1 MNWSA
6 ISLELGT
13 LGLAVVT
20 LVWDLTFGSRPGSS
34 RAVHHVIGLT
44 GLTGLFVWSFYLP
57 VDVQFTTA
65 FVQDGFALFIKQILL
80 VAGVLAMLAAHP
92 YAQRRGW
99 SRRSGEFLILLL
111 FAIVG
116 GMALISA
123 QEFLTLFVAFELL
136 SLPLYTL
143 AAIEKT
149 GPRAPEG
156 ALKMFLFGS
165 VSSALLLLGIGLLF
179 SASGTTFWN
188 EFPAALPHASL
199 VGLGTLLLIAG
210 FGFKIAIFPF
220 YLWVPDTYESAPT
233 PVVAFLSV
241 APKAAGVA
249 ALIRLYFE
257 FFSVHTAEVN
267 AWMGVL
273 AALTMI
279 AGTLLALPQTNLKR
293 LLAYSGV
300 AQIGY
305 VMLAL
310 AAGTPLAAGMALFFF
325 VAYLF
330 SNMGAFLCVAAIE
343 AVGEEPTLHGVRNLI
358 RRAPLLA
365 ASLLV
370 FLLSLGGIPF
380 ALGFWGKMNIFLAAA
395 SAGLWWLVF
404 LGAVLAV
411 VALYYYLNVARYM
424 FIVDEEGPVLSPP
437 LAILIAIL
445 ICVLLVAG
453 GGLVP
458 GLFVERALDALAGFG
473 EYL

>member
-1 MNWSA
+1 VNWNA
-6 ISLELGT
+6 IALELGT
-13 LGLAVVT
+13 LGLAV
-20 LVWDLTFGSRPGSS
+20 LILAWDLTFGSKSGSS
-34 RAVHHVIGLT
+34 RSVHHGLGLIGLA
-44 GLTGLFVWSFYLP
+44 GLFVWSFTLP
-57 VDVQFTTA
+57 TDVYFTTA
-65 FVQDGFALFIKQILL
+65 FVQDSFALFIKQIML
-80 VAGVLAMLAAHP
+80 VAGFLAILAAQP
-92 YAQRRGW
+92 YAKRRGW

-116 GMALISA
+116 GMALVSA

-143 AAIEKT
+143 AAIEKKGAT
-149 GPRAPEG
+149 APEG

-165 VSSALLLLGIGLLF
+165 VSAAVLLLGVGLLF
-179 SASGTTFWN
+179 SASGSTFWN
-188 EFPAALPHASL
+188 DMPADLPNASL
-199 VGLGTLLLIAG
+199 LGLGSLLLIAG

-241 APKAAGVA
+241 APKAAGIA
-249 ALIRLYFE
+249 ALLRLYFE
-257 FFSVHTAEVN
+257 FFGVHTPEIN

-279 AGTLLALPQTNLKR
+279 VGTLLALPQTNLKR

-305 VMLAL
+305 VMLSL

-330 SNMGAFLCVAAIE
+330 SNMGAFLSLAALE

-365 ASLLV
+365 ISFLV

-380 ALGFWGKMNIFLAAA
+380 VLGFWGKMNIFLAAA

-411 VALYYYLNVARYM
+411 VALYYYLNVARFM

-437 LAILIAIL
+437 LAITIAIL
-445 ICVLLVAG
+445 ICVLVVAG

-458 GLFVERALDALAGFG
+458 GLLVDRAQEALAGF
-473 EYL
+473 